1 MKSIRT
7 RLTLFFLLICVG
19 CLAIAMAVSSIFS
32 RSALTDTNDRLHE
45 QQAEYYASMIDSW
58 LQENTGDV
66 DAACTFL
73 EAKSLIDEVTI
84 RPVME
89 QYTNNNVNAINVNV
103 GFENKLFIDGTGW
116 KPEAGWDCTGRP
128 WYTDAKA
135 AGGEK
140 YFGDPYVDA
149 VTGELIISV
158 SKMFHTGSG
167 MEGVV
172 NMDLKLST
180 LFDMMNEI
188 TDTSDGSYSFIYNE
202 NGAILMHPNSE
213 FISTGENVVN
223 VSDLIGGA
231 YEKAMTSQRA
241 FTDYDGK
248 AKYLKAATVAGSG
261 WKEVLVTPVAAYNS
275 AANEMLMVLVVVTVL
290 SSVIAAVLVILYA
303 GSITKPILKI
313 QKQINHLQELNLKE
327 IDIKENRQKDELG
340 RMNHDVLELQKTLGH
355 IIQQMGD
362 SSTNLSEQYD
372 IVNSSVSTLLDNNV
386 YVKNLIDEVLSAVSE
401 EADQIQTANMSL
413 NDFAKEI
420 DEIALHTANMNNSA
434 TKTMAQSETGVK
446 AIELLGEQFEKT
458 RKLQDEAYS
467 TVADLEERSRTIDD
481 ISQTINS
488 IAEQTSLLALN
499 ASIEAARAGE
509 AGKGFAVV
517 AEEIGKLARA
527 TSDATTNITA
537 IILEIQ
543 KEIEVVSSQ
552 MFSMKDETEKCMGVM
567 GDTRAVFEQINQEID
582 DVGAAVQGL
591 EGGIWE
597 DRNVYQSG
605 YFEIEGDILGEYKLS
620 EYHLWDYG
628 FDYYA
633 PQSFETEDGRRIHIS
648 WMGMPDCEEYSNP
661 TIQTGWQHCFTFPRE
676 IFEKDGKICQRP
688 IRELEEKKHLVSD
701 VKGMLVREGYPVYE
715 MTISDITKNRFK
727 VILSEKLIL
736 DYADGKFRMHFT
748 DQDKTSVS
756 SGRSVRS

>member
-58 LQENTGDV
+58 LQENTSDV

-89 QYTNNNVNAINVNV
+89 QYTNKNVNAINVNV

-140 YFGDPYVDA
+140 YFGNPYVDA

-261 WKEVLVTPVAAYNS
+261 WKAALVTPVAAYNS

-386 YVKNLIDEVLSAVSE
+386 YVKNLIDEVLSAVGE

-420 DEIALHTANMNNSA
+420 DEITLHTANLNKSA
-434 TKTMAQSETGVK
+434 TRTMAQSETGVK

-582 DVGAAVQGL
+582 DVGADVQGL
-591 EGGIWE
+591 EGAVGLLNSNKAKVV
-597 DRNVYQSG
+597 DRFSDISSETEELAASSQ
-605 YFEIEGDILGEYKLS
+605 DILGKVDQQSVEMENIHTAIESLHNVVTKLN
-620 EYHLWDYG
+620 EIMD
-628 FDYYA
+628 
-633 PQSFETEDGRRIHIS
+633 Q
-648 WMGMPDCEEYSNP
+648 
-661 TIQTGWQHCFTFPRE
+661 FT
-676 IFEKDGKICQRP
+676 
-688 IRELEEKKHLVSD
+688 V
-701 VKGMLVREGYPVYE
+701 
-715 MTISDITKNRFK
+715 
-727 VILSEKLIL
+727 
-736 DYADGKFRMHFT
+736 
-748 DQDKTSVS
+748 
-756 SGRSVRS
+756 

>member
-1 MKSIRT
+1 
-7 RLTLFFLLICVG
+7 
-19 CLAIAMAVSSIFS
+19 
-32 RSALTDTNDRLHE
+32 
-45 QQAEYYASMIDSW
+45 
-58 LQENTGDV
+58 
-66 DAACTFL
+66 
-73 EAKSLIDEVTI
+73 
-84 RPVME
+84 
-89 QYTNNNVNAINVNV
+89 
-103 GFENKLFIDGTGW
+103 
-116 KPEAGWDCTGRP
+116 
-128 WYTDAKA
+128 
-135 AGGEK
+135 
-140 YFGDPYVDA
+140 
-149 VTGELIISV
+149 
-158 SKMFHTGSG
+158 
-167 MEGVV
+167 
-172 NMDLKLST
+172 
-180 LFDMMNEI
+180 
-188 TDTSDGSYSFIYNE
+188 
-202 NGAILMHPNSE
+202 
-213 FISTGENVVN
+213 
-223 VSDLIGGA
+223 
-231 YEKAMTSQRA
+231 MTSQRA

-261 WKEVLVTPVAAYNS
+261 WKAALVTPVAAYNS

-386 YVKNLIDEVLSAVSE
+386 YVKNLIDEVLSAVGE

-420 DEIALHTANMNNSA
+420 DEITLHTANLNKSA
-434 TKTMAQSETGVK
+434 TRTMAQSETGVK

-582 DVGAAVQGL
+582 DVGADVQGL
-591 EGGIWE
+591 EGAVGLLNSNKAKVV
-597 DRNVYQSG
+597 DRFSDISSETEELAASSQ
-605 YFEIEGDILGEYKLS
+605 DILGKVDQQSVEMENIHTAIESLHNVVTKLN
-620 EYHLWDYG
+620 EIMD
-628 FDYYA
+628 
-633 PQSFETEDGRRIHIS
+633 Q
-648 WMGMPDCEEYSNP
+648 
-661 TIQTGWQHCFTFPRE
+661 FT
-676 IFEKDGKICQRP
+676 
-688 IRELEEKKHLVSD
+688 V
-701 VKGMLVREGYPVYE
+701 
-715 MTISDITKNRFK
+715 
-727 VILSEKLIL
+727 
-736 DYADGKFRMHFT
+736 
-748 DQDKTSVS
+748 
-756 SGRSVRS
+756 

>member
-1 MKSIRT
+1 MVLAGNRKLDGTVREDRGIRMQKRQVERSI
-7 RLTLFFLLICVG
+7 
-19 CLAIAMAVSSIFS
+19 LAILMWMQS
-32 RSALTDTNDRLHE
+32 
-45 QQAEYYASMIDSW
+45 
-58 LQENTGDV
+58 
-66 DAACTFL
+66 
-73 EAKSLIDEVTI
+73 
-84 RPVME
+84 
-89 QYTNNNVNAINVNV
+89 
-103 GFENKLFIDGTGW
+103 
-116 KPEAGWDCTGRP
+116 
-128 WYTDAKA
+128 
-135 AGGEK
+135 
-140 YFGDPYVDA
+140 
-149 VTGELIISV
+149 GELIISV

-591 EGGIWE
+591 EGAVGILNSNKAKVV
-597 DRNVYQSG
+597 DRFSDISSETEELAASSQ
-605 YFEIEGDILGEYKLS
+605 DILGKVDQQSVEMENIHTAIESLHNVVTKLN
-620 EYHLWDYG
+620 EIMD
-628 FDYYA
+628 
-633 PQSFETEDGRRIHIS
+633 Q
-648 WMGMPDCEEYSNP
+648 
-661 TIQTGWQHCFTFPRE
+661 FT
-676 IFEKDGKICQRP
+676 
-688 IRELEEKKHLVSD
+688 V
-701 VKGMLVREGYPVYE
+701 
-715 MTISDITKNRFK
+715 
-727 VILSEKLIL
+727 
-736 DYADGKFRMHFT
+736 
-748 DQDKTSVS
+748 
-756 SGRSVRS
+756 

>member
-1 MKSIRT
+1 MGFEKYQNKINII
-7 RLTLFFLLICVG
+7 FLLICVG

-509 AGKGFAVV
+509 AGRGFAVV
-517 AEEIGKLARA
+517 ATEIGSLADQ
-527 TSDATTNITA
+527 TSKAIADIGNIVKAVNEAVGNMTECLSETTGF
-537 IILEIQ
+537 LETTVLEDY
-543 KEIEVVSSQ
+543 KE
-552 MFSMKDETEKCMGVM
+552 
-567 GDTRAVFEQINQEID
+567 FEQ
-582 DVGAAVQGL
+582 VGAQYQDDADVFKSNMNQVKDSMLQLSDLIESIAQALSGINDTVGEAAVGVSD
-591 EGGIWE
+591 IASKT
-597 DRNVYQSG
+597 SG
-605 YFEIEGDILGEYKLS
+605 MVEKTGATHDMVS
-620 EYHLWDYG
+620 E
-628 FDYYA
+628 
-633 PQSFETEDGRRIHIS
+633 
-648 WMGMPDCEEYSNP
+648 CYS
-661 TIQTGWQHCFTFPRE
+661 CADELRE
-676 IFEKDGKICQRP
+676 I
-688 IRELEEKKHLVSD
+688 V
-701 VKGMLVREGYPVYE
+701 
-715 MTISDITKNRFK
+715 
-727 VILSEKLIL
+727 
-736 DYADGKFRMHFT
+736 GKFVLR
-748 DQDKTSVS
+748 
-756 SGRSVRS
+756 

>member
-1 MKSIRT
+1 
-7 RLTLFFLLICVG
+7 
-19 CLAIAMAVSSIFS
+19 
-32 RSALTDTNDRLHE
+32 
-45 QQAEYYASMIDSW
+45 
-58 LQENTGDV
+58 
-66 DAACTFL
+66 
-73 EAKSLIDEVTI
+73 
-84 RPVME
+84 
-89 QYTNNNVNAINVNV
+89 
-103 GFENKLFIDGTGW
+103 
-116 KPEAGWDCTGRP
+116 
-128 WYTDAKA
+128 
-135 AGGEK
+135 
-140 YFGDPYVDA
+140 
-149 VTGELIISV
+149 
-158 SKMFHTGSG
+158 MFHTGSG

-248 AKYLKAATVAGSG
+248 AKYLKVATVAGSG

-591 EGGIWE
+591 EGAVGILNSNKAKVV
-597 DRNVYQSG
+597 DRFSDISSETEELAASSQ
-605 YFEIEGDILGEYKLS
+605 DILGKVDQQSVEMENIHTAIESLHNVVTKLN
-620 EYHLWDYG
+620 EIMD
-628 FDYYA
+628 
-633 PQSFETEDGRRIHIS
+633 Q
-648 WMGMPDCEEYSNP
+648 
-661 TIQTGWQHCFTFPRE
+661 FT
-676 IFEKDGKICQRP
+676 
-688 IRELEEKKHLVSD
+688 V
-701 VKGMLVREGYPVYE
+701 
-715 MTISDITKNRFK
+715 
-727 VILSEKLIL
+727 
-736 DYADGKFRMHFT
+736 
-748 DQDKTSVS
+748 
-756 SGRSVRS
+756 

>member
-89 QYTNNNVNAINVNV
+89 QYTNKNVNAINVNV

-140 YFGDPYVDA
+140 YFGNPYVDA

-261 WKEVLVTPVAAYNS
+261 WKAALVTPVAAYNS

-362 SSTNLSEQYD
+362 L
-372 IVNSSVSTLLDNNV
+372 VC
-386 YVKNLIDEVLSAVSE
+386 
-401 EADQIQTANMSL
+401 EAL
-413 NDFAKEI
+413 
-420 DEIALHTANMNNSA
+420 
-434 TKTMAQSETGVK
+434 
-446 AIELLGEQFEKT
+446 
-458 RKLQDEAYS
+458 
-467 TVADLEERSRTIDD
+467 
-481 ISQTINS
+481 
-488 IAEQTSLLALN
+488 
-499 ASIEAARAGE
+499 
-509 AGKGFAVV
+509 
-517 AEEIGKLARA
+517 
-527 TSDATTNITA
+527 
-537 IILEIQ
+537 
-543 KEIEVVSSQ
+543 
-552 MFSMKDETEKCMGVM
+552 
-567 GDTRAVFEQINQEID
+567 
-582 DVGAAVQGL
+582 
-591 EGGIWE
+591 
-597 DRNVYQSG
+597 
-605 YFEIEGDILGEYKLS
+605 
-620 EYHLWDYG
+620 
-628 FDYYA
+628 
-633 PQSFETEDGRRIHIS
+633 
-648 WMGMPDCEEYSNP
+648 
-661 TIQTGWQHCFTFPRE
+661 
-676 IFEKDGKICQRP
+676 
-688 IRELEEKKHLVSD
+688 
-701 VKGMLVREGYPVYE
+701 
-715 MTISDITKNRFK
+715 
-727 VILSEKLIL
+727 
-736 DYADGKFRMHFT
+736 
-748 DQDKTSVS
+748 
-756 SGRSVRS
+756 

>member
-1 MKSIRT
+1 MT
-7 RLTLFFLLICVG
+7 V
-19 CLAIAMAVSSIFS
+19 LAGN
-32 RSALTDTNDRLHE
+32 RK
-45 QQAEYYASMIDSW
+45 Q
-58 LQENTGDV
+58 
-66 DAACTFL
+66 
-73 EAKSLIDEVTI
+73 
-84 RPVME
+84 
-89 QYTNNNVNAINVNV
+89 
-103 GFENKLFIDGTGW
+103 DGTVREDRGIRMQ
-116 KPEAGWDCTGRP
+116 KRQ
-128 WYTDAKA
+128 
-135 AGGEK
+135 GEK

-158 SKMFHTGSG
+158 SKMFHTGSD

-591 EGGIWE
+591 EGAVGILNSNKAKVV
-597 DRNVYQSG
+597 DRFSDISSETEELAASSQ
-605 YFEIEGDILGEYKLS
+605 DILGKVDQQSVEMENIHTAIESLHNVVTKLN
-620 EYHLWDYG
+620 EIMD
-628 FDYYA
+628 
-633 PQSFETEDGRRIHIS
+633 Q
-648 WMGMPDCEEYSNP
+648 
-661 TIQTGWQHCFTFPRE
+661 FT
-676 IFEKDGKICQRP
+676 
-688 IRELEEKKHLVSD
+688 V
-701 VKGMLVREGYPVYE
+701 
-715 MTISDITKNRFK
+715 
-727 VILSEKLIL
+727 
-736 DYADGKFRMHFT
+736 
-748 DQDKTSVS
+748 
-756 SGRSVRS
+756 

>member
-32 RSALTDTNDRLHE
+32 RSALADTNDRLHE

-58 LQENTGDV
+58 LQENTSDV

-73 EAKSLIDEVTI
+73 EAKSLIDEETI

-89 QYTNNNVNAINVNV
+89 QYTNNNVNAMNVNV
-103 GFENKLFIDGTGW
+103 GFENKMFIDGTGW

-180 LFDMMNEI
+180 LFDMMSEI

-202 NGAILMHPNSE
+202 NGAVLMHPNSE

-248 AKYLKAATVAGSG
+248 EKYLKAATVAGSG
-261 WKEVLVTPVAAYNS
+261 WKEVLVTPVASYNS
-275 AANEMLMVLVVVTVL
+275 AANEMLMVLVAVTVL
-290 SSVIAAVLVILYA
+290 SAVIAAVLVILYA

-413 NDFAKEI
+413 NDFAKDGINHAEYKTFLTLLNPVAPHITEEI
-420 DEIALHTANMNNSA
+420 WQACGFEGHLYQQKWPEFEEA
-434 TKTMAQSETGVK
+434 KTIENT
-446 AIELLGEQFEKT
+446 IELPVQINGKT
-458 RKLQDEAYS
+458 KAVVKLPLDVDKESA
-467 TVADLEERSRTIDD
+467 
-481 ISQTINS
+481 
-488 IAEQTSLLALN
+488 IA
-499 ASIEAARAGE
+499 
-509 AGKGFAVV
+509 AGKEAI
-517 AEEIGKLARA
+517 ADKL
-527 TSDATTNITA
+527 TGTIV
-537 IILEIQ
+537 
-543 KEIEVVSSQ
+543 KEIYVP
-552 MFSMKDETEKCMGVM
+552 KKI
-567 GDTRAVFEQINQEID
+567 INI
-582 DVGAAVQGL
+582 VQ
-591 EGGIWE
+591 
-597 DRNVYQSG
+597 
-605 YFEIEGDILGEYKLS
+605 K
-620 EYHLWDYG
+620 
-628 FDYYA
+628 
-633 PQSFETEDGRRIHIS
+633 
-648 WMGMPDCEEYSNP
+648 
-661 TIQTGWQHCFTFPRE
+661 
-676 IFEKDGKICQRP
+676 
-688 IRELEEKKHLVSD
+688 
-701 VKGMLVREGYPVYE
+701 
-715 MTISDITKNRFK
+715 
-727 VILSEKLIL
+727 
-736 DYADGKFRMHFT
+736 
-748 DQDKTSVS
+748 
-756 SGRSVRS
+756 

>member
-1 MKSIRT
+1 M
-7 RLTLFFLLICVG
+7 
-19 CLAIAMAVSSIFS
+19 
-32 RSALTDTNDRLHE
+32 
-45 QQAEYYASMIDSW
+45 
-58 LQENTGDV
+58 
-66 DAACTFL
+66 
-73 EAKSLIDEVTI
+73 
-84 RPVME
+84 
-89 QYTNNNVNAINVNV
+89 
-103 GFENKLFIDGTGW
+103 

-140 YFGDPYVDA
+140 HFGDPYVDA

-591 EGGIWE
+591 EGAVGILNSNKAKVV
-597 DRNVYQSG
+597 DRFSDISSETEELAASSQ
-605 YFEIEGDILGEYKLS
+605 DILGKVDQQSVEMENIHTAIESLHNVVTKLN
-620 EYHLWDYG
+620 EIMD
-628 FDYYA
+628 
-633 PQSFETEDGRRIHIS
+633 Q
-648 WMGMPDCEEYSNP
+648 
-661 TIQTGWQHCFTFPRE
+661 FT
-676 IFEKDGKICQRP
+676 
-688 IRELEEKKHLVSD
+688 V
-701 VKGMLVREGYPVYE
+701 
-715 MTISDITKNRFK
+715 
-727 VILSEKLIL
+727 
-736 DYADGKFRMHFT
+736 
-748 DQDKTSVS
+748 
-756 SGRSVRS
+756 

>member
-1 MKSIRT
+1 M
-7 RLTLFFLLICVG
+7 
-19 CLAIAMAVSSIFS
+19 
-32 RSALTDTNDRLHE
+32 TDTNDRLHE

-116 KPEAGWDCTGRP
+116 KEAGWDCTGRP

-140 YFGDPYVDA
+140 HFGDPYVDA

-591 EGGIWE
+591 EGAVGILNSNKAKVV
-597 DRNVYQSG
+597 DRFSDISSETEELAASSQ
-605 YFEIEGDILGEYKLS
+605 DILGKVDQQSVEMENIHTAIESLHNVVTKLN
-620 EYHLWDYG
+620 EIMD
-628 FDYYA
+628 
-633 PQSFETEDGRRIHIS
+633 Q
-648 WMGMPDCEEYSNP
+648 
-661 TIQTGWQHCFTFPRE
+661 FT
-676 IFEKDGKICQRP
+676 
-688 IRELEEKKHLVSD
+688 V
-701 VKGMLVREGYPVYE
+701 
-715 MTISDITKNRFK
+715 
-727 VILSEKLIL
+727 
-736 DYADGKFRMHFT
+736 
-748 DQDKTSVS
+748 
-756 SGRSVRS
+756 

>member
-1 MKSIRT
+1 
-7 RLTLFFLLICVG
+7 
-19 CLAIAMAVSSIFS
+19 
-32 RSALTDTNDRLHE
+32 
-45 QQAEYYASMIDSW
+45 
-58 LQENTGDV
+58 
-66 DAACTFL
+66 
-73 EAKSLIDEVTI
+73 
-84 RPVME
+84 
-89 QYTNNNVNAINVNV
+89 
-103 GFENKLFIDGTGW
+103 
-116 KPEAGWDCTGRP
+116 
-128 WYTDAKA
+128 
-135 AGGEK
+135 
-140 YFGDPYVDA
+140 
-149 VTGELIISV
+149 
-158 SKMFHTGSG
+158 
-167 MEGVV
+167 
-172 NMDLKLST
+172 
-180 LFDMMNEI
+180 
-188 TDTSDGSYSFIYNE
+188 
-202 NGAILMHPNSE
+202 
-213 FISTGENVVN
+213 
-223 VSDLIGGA
+223 
-231 YEKAMTSQRA
+231 
-241 FTDYDGK
+241 
-248 AKYLKAATVAGSG
+248 
-261 WKEVLVTPVAAYNS
+261 
-275 AANEMLMVLVVVTVL
+275 MLMVLVAVTVL
-290 SSVIAAVLVILYA
+290 SAVIAAVLVILYA

-362 SSTNLSEQYD
+362 SSTNLSEQYN
-372 IVNSSVSTLLDNNV
+372 IVDSSVSTLLDNNV

-420 DEIALHTANMNNSA
+420 DEIALHAANMNNSA

-591 EGGIWE
+591 EGAVGLLNSNKAKVV
-597 DRNVYQSG
+597 DRFSDISSETEELAASSQ
-605 YFEIEGDILGEYKLS
+605 DILGKVDQQSVEMENIHTAIESLHNVVTKLN
-620 EYHLWDYG
+620 EIMD
-628 FDYYA
+628 
-633 PQSFETEDGRRIHIS
+633 Q
-648 WMGMPDCEEYSNP
+648 
-661 TIQTGWQHCFTFPRE
+661 FT
-676 IFEKDGKICQRP
+676 
-688 IRELEEKKHLVSD
+688 V
-701 VKGMLVREGYPVYE
+701 
-715 MTISDITKNRFK
+715 
-727 VILSEKLIL
+727 
-736 DYADGKFRMHFT
+736 
-748 DQDKTSVS
+748 
-756 SGRSVRS
+756 